1 VIPRAIPEYIPRHIP
16 ENAMTRTAHNPN
28 PNRIPSPS
36 LMLLCTLLAVALAA
50 APRLQAAETAHAAAN
65 PGLDVDCD
73 QRFISQQQASWLLG
87 TDNFSQTYDR
97 RAALRAEVARAC
109 ADGVAAVRIEGK
121 RADVS
126 VARL

>member
-1 VIPRAIPEYIPRHIP
+1 
-16 ENAMTRTAHNPN
+16 MTRTAHNPN

-73 QRFISQQQASWLLG
+73 QRFISQQQAGWLLG
-87 TDNFSQTYDR
+87 TNNVSHAYAR
-97 RAALRAEVARAC
+97 RTAMQAEVARAC
-109 ADGVAAVRIEGK
+109 ATGVAAVRIEGN
-121 RADVS
+121 RMTRP
-126 VARL
+126 VARLSRR